1 MKLPTQKLQAVAL
14 ILSSALLAAA
24 CSGVHTAAG
33 GSGSGGTT
41 GPFAIGGTVS
51 GLTGT
56 GLVLQDNAGDNLA
69 ISANGAFTFPTNIAS
84 GGAYAVTVASQPTN
98 PAQSCAVTTAAVAQ
112 RYRHSVA
119 VTCANTVSNATVGVT
134 VSGLAGTGLVL
145 QDNGGD
151 SLTVPA
157 SGSYTFKTPVTG
169 AYAVTVLT
177 QPVTPNQLCTVSSG
191 SGTATTQTV
200 TATVACVNSFVIGGT
215 VTGVVG
221 TGLILK
227 DNGGDPITITQ
238 NGAFYV

>member
-1 MKLPTQKLQAVAL
+1 M
-14 ILSSALLAAA
+14 
-24 CSGVHTAAG
+24 
-33 GSGSGGTT
+33 
-41 GPFAIGGTVS
+41 
-51 GLTGT
+51 
-56 GLVLQDNAGDNLA
+56 
-69 ISANGAFTFPTNIAS
+69 
-84 GGAYAVTVASQPTN
+84 
-98 PAQSCAVTTAAVAQ
+98 
-112 RYRHSVA
+112 
-119 VTCANTVSNATVGVT
+119 
-134 VSGLAGTGLVL
+134 L

-238 NGAFYV
+238 NGAFHV